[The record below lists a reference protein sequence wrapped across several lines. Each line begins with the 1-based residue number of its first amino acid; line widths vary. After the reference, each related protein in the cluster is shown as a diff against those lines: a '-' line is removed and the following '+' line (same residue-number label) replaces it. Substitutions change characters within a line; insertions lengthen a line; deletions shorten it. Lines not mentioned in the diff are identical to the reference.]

1 MKIWIEIQKRM
12 RELTWAMGMT
22 RVRKAAR
29 YSASPS
35 GGLRPPDQAMFTL
48 NPSPSSTPHCV
59 HQHRHLI
66 KRTKRLNE
74 LKRTKRS
81 RGNSTIFVYL
91 VGISGSR
98 EEMAVVVPMDRYVKD
113 ARIVVKDLLR
123 AVAMM
128 NVLKK
133 KKERNKVYK
142 IEFTTVISLWRN
154 AWHATSNNY
163 LFNNLTNQTDEPNR
177 WWEFSPFCAWAEAAW
192 RPQPPNWRS
201 RNPSPAAPPRGDRAD
216 APRRIHF

>member
-1 MKIWIEIQKRM
+1 
-12 RELTWAMGMT
+12 MGMT

-59 HQHRHLI
+59 RQHRHLMI
-66 KRTKRLNE
+66 ERTKRLNK
-74 LKRTKRS
+74 LKKKKKS
-81 RGNSTIFVYL
+81 RGNSTMFVYL
-91 VGISGSR
+91 VGISCSR

-128 NVLKK
+128 NVLKMK
-133 KKERNKVYK
+133 KRNTVYK
-142 IEFTTVISLWRN
+142 IESRTVISLWRN
-154 AWHATSNNY
+154 A
-163 LFNNLTNQTDEPNR
+163 
-177 WWEFSPFCAWAEAAW
+177 
-192 RPQPPNWRS
+192 
-201 RNPSPAAPPRGDRAD
+201 
-216 APRRIHF
+216 